1 MNLDYKSLLKYTGIL
16 IVIVFI
22 QKTFIYYIALSDFNI
37 IPDLVVIAIAYI
49 GAKEGKIHGMLFG
62 FFTGLLVDILS
73 GSFFG
78 LSALS
83 YSLAAFIAGFFKTEN
98 DKFIYKWYFMVT
110 VFSSSL
116 VANIIYF
123 GFYFQGTP
131 LNFTFVLLSYVM
143 TSSTYTTLMS
153 FIYTIIPRRKEIDRS
168 FISES

>member
-1 MNLDYKSLLKYTGIL
+1 MNFDYKALIRYIL
-16 IVIVFI
+16 ILVILVFV

-37 IPDLVVIAIAYI
+37 APDLVVIAVAYI
-49 GAKEGKIHGMLFG
+49 GAKEGKIYGMLYG
-62 FFTGLLVDILS
+62 FLAGLLVDILS

-83 YSLAAFIAGFFKTEN
+83 YTMAGFLSGFFNTEN
-98 DKFIYKWYFMVT
+98 EKFVYNWYFMIT
-110 VFSSSL
+110 VFASAFL
-116 VANIIYF
+116 ANVIYF

-143 TSSTYTTLMS
+143 TSSTYTTLIS
-153 FIYTIIPRRKEIDRS
+153 FIYTIIPRKKGIDRS